1 MSATP
6 NRLEIQRHAQ
16 DYWQIVRNRL
26 GLIFLTLLLVFSVAA
41 IITYIMPRK
50 FVGTVELVIERI
62 QSDTTIIGHA
72 GSALSMPSESF
83 FKTQFEILS
92 KRKTIDRV
100 VDKLDLVKRWNA
112 PSKGVAAG
120 KVIGNLDA
128 QSSMRSDFITL
139 AYYDEDAKL
148 AADIVNAIAQ
158 SYQETRLALDDE
170 RTDKALT
177 QVAEQIT
184 QKEDLAAQ
192 ALAKVVDIKK
202 RLGIVEMPGSSG
214 RAAVESDVTT
224 PENATLV
231 ESIRDVNRIQREIR
245 DMTAQ
250 VEQLRSLHG
259 DDLIRQAGELR
270 VENETIK
277 KLGPTY
283 QDLLLQQKNLG
294 NAGLG
299 LKHPTMKGI
308 ADSIVQTREM
318 LLAAAEDYQK
328 NLGFRIQTSQKQLDE
343 AQKMLDNQKE
353 KSIQA
358 QTDHQEFL
366 AAQREWEIL
375 RADATRLKDT
385 LSQRK
390 IDQQITKT
398 PVTVYQTAEP
408 GSAPVKPNVRLNL
421 MLGALVGLMCG
432 LGLAFFLEYLDTS
445 VKTMDEVESIMGVPV
460 LAVIPKGVGIL
471 HRSSGVTPDAEAYRI
486 LRTNIEF
493 NRKDMNANCISV
505 VSGSP
510 GEGKSTTMVNL
521 ATVCAQAGY
530 TTLIIDA
537 DMRRP
542 RQHTFFDV
550 PHNFGLSNYL
560 TADVPLEEVV
570 VQTQV
575 DNLFLL
581 PSGIMPADCAS
592 LLNSQKFTDLIA
604 DMKSRF
610 DLVLIDSPPILG
622 VSDGSVLA
630 AEADMTLI
638 VVQHRK
644 IPRHILGRVK
654 QSIDQVGGSIVG
666 VVLNRVDIRS
676 DSNYSYQTTYY
687 GYYHSNGGASDR
699 VAGPR
704 KSSKGKNDRDKS
716 GSSAQSPRSTT
727 NGGDDIF

>member
-1 MSATP
+1 MSTTP

-16 DYWQIVRNRL
+16 DYWQIVRNRM
-26 GLIFLTLLLVFSVAA
+26 GLIFLAFLLVFSVAA

-50 FVGTVELVIERI
+50 YVGRVEMVIERV
-62 QSDTTIIGHA
+62 QSDARVIGHMGDSLA
-72 GSALSMPSESF
+72 VSSDSF
-83 FKTQFEILS
+83 LKTQFEILS
-92 KRKTIDRV
+92 KRKTLDRV
-100 VDKLDLVKRWNA
+100 VDKLDLVTRWNA
-112 PSKGVAAG
+112 PNKAAAAG
-120 KVIGNLDA
+120 KLMGNLEP
-128 QSSMRSDFITL
+128 QSSMKSDFITL
-139 AYYDEDAKL
+139 EYFDEDAKL
-148 AADIVNAIAQ
+148 AADIANTIAE
-158 SYQETRLALDDE
+158 SYKETRLALDNE
-170 RTDKALT
+170 RTDKAL
-177 QVAEQIT
+177 AQIT
-184 QKEDLAAQ
+184 AQITAKEEQATQ
-192 ALAKVVDIKK
+192 ALAKVLDIKK
-202 RLGIVEMPGSSG
+202 RLGIVEMPGSVG
-214 RAAVESDVTT
+214 RAANQDDVST
-224 PENATLV
+224 PESSSLV
-231 ESIRDVNRIQREIR
+231 DTIKDVSRIQREIR

-250 VEQLRSLHG
+250 IEQLRSVHG

-283 QDLLLQQKNLG
+283 QDLLISQKNLG

-299 LKHPTMKGI
+299 PKHPTMKGI
-308 ADSIVQTREM
+308 ADSILQTRGM
-318 LLAAAEDYQK
+318 LLEAAEDYRK
-328 NLGFRIQTSQKQLDE
+328 NLSFRVETAQKQLTE
-343 AQKMLDNQKE
+343 AERMRDNQKDT
-353 KSIQA
+353 SIQA

-375 RADATRLKDT
+375 RQDATRLKDT
-385 LSQRK
+385 LSQK
-390 IDQQITKT
+390 QIDQQMTKT
-398 PVTVYQTAEP
+398 PVTVYQAAEP
-408 GSAPVKPNVRLNL
+408 GAAPVKPNVRLHL
-421 MLGALVGLMCG
+421 MLGAVVGLLCG

-445 VKTMDEVESIMGVPV
+445 VKSMDEVESIMGVPV
-460 LAVIPKGVGIL
+460 LAVIPKGVGVL

-493 NRKDMNANCISV
+493 NRKDMSANCISV

-560 TADVPLEEVV
+560 TGNVPLEEVV

-575 DNLFLL
+575 DNLYLL

-622 VSDGSVLA
+622 VSDASVLS

-654 QSIDQVGGSIVG
+654 QAIEQVGGSIVG
-666 VVLNRVDIRS
+666 VALNRVDIRS

-687 GYYHSNGGASDR
+687 GYYHNTPQQEDAPKGTRQTSS
-699 VAGPR
+699 R
-704 KSSKGKNDRDKS
+704 KQRKAKD
-716 GSSAQSPRSTT
+716 APEPRSQRGTA
-727 NGGDDIF
+727 GGDDVF

>member
-1 MSATP
+1 MSTTP

-26 GLIFLTLLLVFSVAA
+26 GLIFLSFLLVFSVAA

-50 FVGTVELVIERI
+50 YVGEVQLVIERI
-62 QSDTTIIGHA
+62 QNDARVIGHM
-72 GSALSMPSESF
+72 GDTLNMPSDSF
-83 FKTQFEILS
+83 LQTQFEILS

-100 VDKLDLVKRWNA
+100 VEKLDLVKHWNA
-112 PSKGVAAG
+112 PSKAAAAG
-120 KVIGNLDA
+120 KVMGNLDA
-128 QSSMRSDFITL
+128 ESRQRSDFITIK
-139 AYYDEDAKL
+139 YYDEDPKV
-148 AADIVNAIAQ
+148 AADVANAVAESYRETKLEVDNERVN
-158 SYQETRLALDDE
+158 
-170 RTDKALT
+170 KALI
-177 QVAEQIT
+177 QIT
-184 QKEDLAAQ
+184 AQITAKEEQ
-192 ALAKVVDIKK
+192 AKQAMDKMIDIKR
-202 RLGIVEMPGSSG
+202 RLGIVEMSGSNL
-214 RAAVESDVTT
+214 RAATEDDVTT

-231 ESIRDVNRIQREIR
+231 ESTRDVNKIQREIR

-250 VEQLRSLHG
+250 IEQLQSLKG

-283 QDLLLQQKNLG
+283 RDLQLQQSNLA
-294 NAGLG
+294 NQGLG
-299 LKHPTMKGI
+299 PKHPTMKGI
-308 ADSIVQTREM
+308 ADSIVQTRSM
-318 LLAAAEDYQK
+318 LMDASEDYRK
-328 NLGFRIQTSQKQLDE
+328 NLTFRIETAQKQLAEAEKMRDE
-343 AQKMLDNQKE
+343 QKE

-366 AAQREWEIL
+366 AAKREWDIL
-375 RADATRLKDT
+375 QGDATRLKDT
-385 LSQRK
+385 KSQK
-390 IDQQITKT
+390 EIDQQITKT
-398 PVTVYQTAEP
+398 PVTVYQPAEP
-408 GSAPVKPNVRLNL
+408 GAAPVKPNVRLNL
-421 MLGALVGLMCG
+421 MLGAVVGLFFG

-445 VKTMDEVESIMGVPV
+445 VKSMDEVESIMGVPV
-460 LAVIPKGVGIL
+460 LAVIPKGVGVL
-471 HRSSGVTPDAEAYRI
+471 HRSTGVTPDAEAYRI

-493 NRKDMNANCISV
+493 NRKDMSANCISV

-560 TADVPLEEVV
+560 TGDVPLEEVV

-575 DNLFLL
+575 DNLYLL

-622 VSDGSVLA
+622 VSDASVLS

-654 QSIDQVGGSIVG
+654 QSIEQVGGTIVG

-676 DSNYSYQTTYY
+676 DSDYSYQTSYY
-687 GYYHSNGGASDR
+687 GYYHTDGAAENAPKVR
-699 VAGPR
+699 R
-704 KSSKGKNDRDKS
+704 KSSSKS
-716 GSSAQSPRSTT
+716 APPPSRQPSSPATRSQS
-727 NGGDDIF
+727 GGDDIF